1 MAINAERD
9 IKAGQRDI
17 TVRQILERM
26 KGKVTEKVIMEYPE
40 GFNRT
45 SPSDHR
51 DTRSGNAAIRLSVL
65 EN

>member
-26 KGKVTEKVIMEYPE
+26 KGKVTEKVIMGYPE

-45 SPSDHR
+45 SPSDRIRKRCHSSLH
-51 DTRSGNAAIRLSVL
+51 SGELTAY
-65 EN
+65 